1 MAKGRSIVAGKGD
14 SRQRTYKCDQWKQGC
29 TACIRWTKQAQ
40 GGWKVSSL
48 NDTHLNCGGATT
60 SATLRGVNDVIKGI
74 VSNELS
80 ISGPKLKKAAEAATG
95 STLSLSTV
103 QRAKQLLSE
112 LTDAQEAELMTKLRP
127 YLKKL
132 QESSPGT
139 VTNVEVRVFRLNN
152 RRVCPPLIFSL
163 LLHDRHTVF

>member
-1 MAKGRSIVAGKGD
+1 MAKGRSIVAGKGGT
-14 SRQRTYKCDQWKQGC
+14 RQRTYKCDQWKQGC

-74 VSNELS
+74 VNNDLS

-103 QRAKQLLSE
+103 QRAKQRLSE
-112 LTDAQEAELMTKLRP
+112 LTDAQEAERMTKLRP

-152 RRVCPPLIFSL
+152 RMKSLPPS
-163 LLHDRHTVF
+163 